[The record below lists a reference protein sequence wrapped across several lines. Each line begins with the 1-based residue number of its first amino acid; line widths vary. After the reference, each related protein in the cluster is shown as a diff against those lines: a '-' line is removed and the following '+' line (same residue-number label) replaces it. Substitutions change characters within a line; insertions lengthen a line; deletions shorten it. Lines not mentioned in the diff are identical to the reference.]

1 MNARTSTRYLV
12 PTASD
17 YASLRLKG
25 TVWARLTS
33 ARLLYRGLM
42 AVGGA
47 LGRIGISANAM
58 TYASLALAIGAAVAV
73 AVGAFPLAAGLV
85 VASGACDVMDGVIA
99 RATGSVTRY
108 GALLDSTIDRL
119 ADGMPLLGLAV
130 FYSGH
135 GLSLS
140 VSVPVLAILG
150 AFTVSYI
157 RARAEGL
164 DVQLPPLF
172 MRRAERV
179 ALLTLSLALGAVD
192 FGPSTVLAPLTLLGV
207 GLLALLNFAG
217 SVWALRAAHAALTA
231 ERFSDAGSASERPLP
246 R

>member
-12 PTASD
+12 PSASD

-47 LGRIGISANAM
+47 LGRVGISANAL
-58 TYASLALAIGAAVAV
+58 TYASLALAVGAAVAV
-73 AVGAFPLAAGLV
+73 ALGAFPLAAALV
-85 VASGACDVMDGVIA
+85 VASGACDVLDGVIA
-99 RATGSVTRY
+99 RATGTVTRY
-108 GALLDSTIDRL
+108 GALLDSTVDRL
-119 ADGMPLLGLAV
+119 ADAMPLLGLSV

-150 AFTVSYI
+150 AFTVSYV

-164 DVQLPPLF
+164 RVQLPPLF
-172 MRRAERV
+172 MRRAERMV
-179 ALLTLSLALGAVD
+179 LLTLSLALGAVD
-192 FGPSTVLAPLTLLGV
+192 FGPTTVNAPLTLLGV

-217 SVWALRAAHAALTA
+217 SIWALRAAHTALTA
-231 ERFSDAGSASERPLP
+231 VNAAGSASERPLP
-246 R
+246 Q